1 MDSEKEKSYQEYKTS
16 RGMQL
21 PLEIF
26 GFRGR
31 YIIWAVIVIALT
43 VISFFA
49 VSVLIGALIALGV
62 AVVIL
67 AAGMGYTLFRQKK
80 GQYNKKEDKGVFVFC
95 RLSST

>member
-1 MDSEKEKSYQEYKTS
+1 MSPGSESYPEYKTS

-21 PLEIF
+21 PLEFF

-31 YIIWAVIVIALT
+31 YIIWGIIVIALT
-43 VISFFA
+43 VVAFFA

-62 AVVIL
+62 AVVFL
-67 AAGMGYTLFRQKK
+67 AAGMGYTLYRQKK
-80 GQYNKKEDKGVFVFC
+80 GQYSKKEEKGVFVYY